1 MDSEITVQ
9 KLERAA
15 RELLERD
22 GVRGG
27 LNLREVADHD
37 GVDRGLVC
45 HCFGS
50 RQDLLRS
57 ALRRN
62 PSLSAPHRTGCG
74 STPTSRSDGSSTATD
89 TGSVSRSCYG
99 SAD

>member
-22 GVRGG
+22 GVLGG

-37 GVDRGLVC
+37 RVDRGLVC
-45 HCFGS
+45 HYFGS

-62 PSLSAPHRTGCG
+62 PSLSAPDRLRKH
-74 STPTSRSDGSSTATD
+74 TD
-89 TGSVSRSCYG
+89 KPVRWIVYSHARRPRV
-99 SAD
+99 A